1 MPNEKTNPIH
11 RIYCNNVISQFTGFH
26 GGDFM
31 KRNEVKSFYKETNH
45 SDNEDRKSNFNRLLI
60 TVINCELSNSAAMPV
75 RQMQQTSLVARGG
88 ALYR

>member
-1 MPNEKTNPIH
+1 
-11 RIYCNNVISQFTGFH
+11 
-26 GGDFM
+26 M

-75 RQMQQTSLVARGG
+75 RACLESA
-88 ALYR
+88 